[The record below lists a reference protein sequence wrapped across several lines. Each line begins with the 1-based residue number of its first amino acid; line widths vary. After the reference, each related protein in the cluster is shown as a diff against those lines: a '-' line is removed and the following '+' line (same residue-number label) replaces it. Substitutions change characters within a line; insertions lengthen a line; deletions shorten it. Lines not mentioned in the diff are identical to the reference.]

1 MSVAY
6 RLFLYYLNDLGSIMK
21 NYISL
26 VLLLFLFGGSGLAQS
41 NKETSTMQN
50 ERVKVF
56 PNPATNII
64 NVLGLQNSKN
74 ASIVV
79 ADVYGNVA
87 LQHLWEIKNKALSI
101 PVANLQKGIYV
112 ISIQSLEQ
120 KVQTKF
126 YKQ

>member
-1 MSVAY
+1 
-6 RLFLYYLNDLGSIMK
+6 MK

-26 VLLLFLFGGSGLAQS
+26 VLLLLLFGGSGLAQS